1 MGEGNAIFVG
11 KILNAHCMWVA
22 NVNWHYDP
30 KSTLSM
36 GGQNVKSIYQTW
48 NILTRIW
55 WLC

>member
-48 NILTRIW
+48 NILTRI
-55 WLC
+55 